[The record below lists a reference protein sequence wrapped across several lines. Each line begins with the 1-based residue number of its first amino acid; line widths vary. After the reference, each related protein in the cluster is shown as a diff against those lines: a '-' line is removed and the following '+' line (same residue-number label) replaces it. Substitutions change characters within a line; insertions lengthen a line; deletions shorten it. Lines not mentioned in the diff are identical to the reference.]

1 MAGGQGAQHVRL
13 GGPAAMLWRMV
24 ERLLEAIMAA
34 FLLAMAVI
42 TAIDVVGR
50 YFLNA
55 PLPGGYEI
63 VQYLMALSVFAA
75 LPLATRAESHLTV
88 SLFVDRLQGRPQR
101 IHRFIVLAISALA
114 LAFLAWRM
122 GIQAQVLARTGAA
135 SGSLGIPLAPIAWAM
150 TGLAW
155 LSVAVIAVLMM
166 RAILGHEEHAPA
178 RREPLE

>member
-1 MAGGQGAQHVRL
+1 MGGGQNMQQQGRP
-13 GGPAAMLWRMV
+13 GPVALLWWGV

-34 FLLAMAVI
+34 FLLAMALI
-42 TAIDVVGR
+42 TVIDVVGR

-88 SLFVDRLQGRPQR
+88 SLFVDRLGGRPRR

-122 GIQAQVLARTGAA
+122 GVQSQVLARTGAA
-135 SGSLGIPLAPIAWAM
+135 SGSLRLPLAPIAWTM

-155 LSVAVIAVLMM
+155 LSVSVIAVLML
-166 RAILGHEEHAPA
+166 RALLGIEEATDT
-178 RREPLE
+178 RREGLE